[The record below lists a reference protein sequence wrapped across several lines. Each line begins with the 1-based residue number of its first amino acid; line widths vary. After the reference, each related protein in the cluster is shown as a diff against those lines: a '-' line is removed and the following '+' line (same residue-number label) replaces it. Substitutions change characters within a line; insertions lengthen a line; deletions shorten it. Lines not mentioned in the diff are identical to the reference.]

1 MDALAVAPAME
12 HEIAAAAESQAV
24 STADIAAL
32 AYHLW
37 QDRGCPMGSPEEDW
51 YRAEELLTAHEL
63 EAGQ

>member
-1 MDALAVAPAME
+1 MEAHAVALALEA
-12 HEIAAAAESQAV
+12 EITSVAESQAV

-51 YRAEELLTAHEL
+51 YRAEELLTAR
-63 EAGQ
+63 APDTGQ